1 MSTRR
6 EFLTQ
11 AALASGSLGLA
22 AAVPQW
28 LHAATMPVTPFFKI
42 SLAEWSLHKA
52 LFGGKMTNLDFP
64 AMARNSFGVE
74 GVEFVNQFFKDKAKD
89 MAYLTDLKKR
99 CDDNGVR
106 AVLIMIDDEGGL
118 GDVDKKAR
126 QTAVENHYKWVDAA
140 HFLGCHSIRV
150 NAFGKGTEE
159 EVAKAAT
166 AGLHDLGAYAA
177 KAGLNVIVENHGGYS
192 SNGKWLGKVI
202 KKTKLSN
209 VGTLPDF
216 GNFCVRREGGQMW
229 DGKCVEQYDPY
240 LGVEEMMPFA
250 KGVSAKTFE
259 FNADGSE
266 TTIDYLRMMKIVKQ
280 AGYKSFV
287 GIEYEG
293 NKHSEEEGIKLTKTL
308 LEKVAAT
315 LG

>member
-6 EFLTQ
+6 QFLTQ
-11 AALASGSLGLA
+11 AAQVTGSLALA

-28 LHAATMPVTPFFKI
+28 LHAATPAGKPFFKI
-42 SLAEWSLHKA
+42 SLAEWSLNKD
-52 LFGGKMTNLDFP
+52 LFGGKISNLDFP
-64 AMARNSFGVE
+64 GIARNTYGIE
-74 GVEFVNQFFKDKAKD
+74 AVEFVNQFFKDKAKD
-89 MAYLTDLKKR
+89 SAYLADLKKR

-106 AVLIMIDDEGGL
+106 AVLIMIDGEGGL
-118 GDVDKKAR
+118 GDVNKNAR

-140 HFLGCHSIRV
+140 HYLGCHSIRV
-150 NAFGKGTEE
+150 NAFGEGTAE
-159 EVAKAAT
+159 EVGKAAT

-177 KAGLNVIVENHGGYS
+177 KAGLNVIVENHGSYS
-192 SNGKWLGKVI
+192 SNGKWLSKVI
-202 KKTKLSN
+202 KKSKLPN

-240 LGVEEMMPFA
+240 LGVKEMMPFA
-250 KGVSAKTFE
+250 KGVSAKTFQ
-259 FNADGSE
+259 FDAQGNE
-266 TTIDYLRMMKIVKQ
+266 TTIDYMRMMKIVKD
-280 AGYKSFV
+280 AKYNSFV

-293 NKHSEEEGIKLTKTL
+293 TTHSADEGIKLTKAL
-308 LEKVAAT
+308 LEKVGAA